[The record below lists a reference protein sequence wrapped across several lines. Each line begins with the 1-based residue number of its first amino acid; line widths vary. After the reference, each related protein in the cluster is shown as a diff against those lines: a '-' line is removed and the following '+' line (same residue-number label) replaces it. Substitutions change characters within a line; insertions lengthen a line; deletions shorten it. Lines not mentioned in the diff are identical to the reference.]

1 MYGSFLS
8 SYKPSLN
15 KQLAIFMPRDYSNL
29 SIMISINYITVIILA
44 LLCLQKPVKL
54 MARNPAPEVTVLVI
68 PREM

>member
-1 MYGSFLS
+1 
-8 SYKPSLN
+8 
-15 KQLAIFMPRDYSNL
+15 MPRGYSNL
-29 SIMISINYITVIILA
+29 SIMISINYITVIILT

>member
-1 MYGSFLS
+1 MIQAIIKQTIS
-8 SYKPSLN
+8 N
-15 KQLAIFMPRDYSNL
+15 QLAIFMPRGYSNL
-29 SIMISINYITVIILA
+29 SIMISINYITVIILT